1 MSVFQTMI
9 LFQNDHR
16 VFTYINH
23 GQEESKSLEGQKQ
36 SSMTVNISTK
46 FRKVFQENRVGVL
59 KDVLLRVD
67 NISR

>member
-9 LFQNDHR
+9 LFQNDHW
-16 VFTYINH
+16 VFICINH
-23 GQEESKSLEGQKQ
+23 GREESKSLEGQKQ
-36 SSMTVNISTK
+36 SSMTISISTK